1 VSELA
6 SEPVHTA
13 ARRSLR
19 GRAVPILGAA
29 AVVAAIGLTL
39 AGCVA
44 RETPSSAPA
53 TDDFP
58 TATSETESAPESG
71 SGSGAGTEGDCGF
84 TADESGQ
91 EPAVGLPPDEGP
103 VAATTLTLTTS
114 AGPLTIT
121 LDAERAP
128 CTVQSMAFLAGEGF
142 FDGTNCHRLTTAEG
156 LQVLQCGDPA
166 GNGSG
171 GPGYVVP
178 DEFPTDLP
186 PAADGQ
192 NVTYQRGT
200 VAMANAGP
208 GTTGSQFFLVYGDS
222 TLPPDYTVFGS
233 LDEASLGTLDQV
245 AAGGVEGGAEDGA
258 PVTPV
263 TIQSAAAA

>member
-1 VSELA
+1 VRN
-6 SEPVHTA
+6 VV
-13 ARRSLR
+13 R
-19 GRAVPILGAA
+19 VA
-29 AVVAAIGLTL
+29 AVAAAIGLTL

-44 RETPSSAPA
+44 RENPSSAPA

-58 TATSETESAPESG
+58 TASSEEDPGSTSTEADSG
-71 SGSGAGTEGDCGF
+71 SDSGAGATEGDCGF
-84 TADESGQ
+84 AADQSGQ

-103 VAATTLTLTTS
+103 VEATTLTLTTS
-114 AGPLTIT
+114 AGPLAIT

-142 FDGTNCHRLTTAEG
+142 FDGTNCHRLTTSQG
-156 LQVLQCGDPA
+156 LQVLQCGDPQ
-166 GNGSG
+166 GDGSG

-186 PAADGQ
+186 PAADGE
-192 NVTYQRGT
+192 NVTYQRGI

-222 TLPPDYTVFGS
+222 TLPPDYTVFGT

-245 AAGGVEGGAEDGA
+245 AAGGVAGGAQDGA

-263 TIQSAAAA
+263 TIESAAVA

>member
-1 VSELA
+1 VRN
-6 SEPVHTA
+6 VVRT
-13 ARRSLR
+13 
-19 GRAVPILGAA
+19 A

-44 RETPSSAPA
+44 RENPSSAPA
-53 TDDFP
+53 TDEFP
-58 TATSETESAPESG
+58 TATQEATPSDAGSESPSG
-71 SGSGAGTEGDCGF
+71 EATGGECGF
-84 TADESGQ
+84 APDQSGQ

-103 VAATTLTLTTS
+103 VAAATLSLTTS
-114 AGPLTIT
+114 AGPLTIA

-142 FDGTNCHRLTTAEG
+142 FDGTNCHRLTTSQG
-156 LQVLQCGDPA
+156 LQVLQCGDPQ

-171 GPGYVVP
+171 GPGYTVP

-186 PAADGQ
+186 QAADGT
-192 NVTYQRGT
+192 NVTYQRGI

-222 TLPPDYTVFGS
+222 TLPPEYTVWGT
-233 LDEASLGTLDQV
+233 LDEASLATLDQV
-245 AAGGVEGGAEDGA
+245 AAAGVEGGAQDGA

-263 TIQSAAAA
+263 AIESAAVA

>member
-1 VSELA
+1 MRNV
-6 SEPVHTA
+6 V
-13 ARRSLR
+13 R
-19 GRAVPILGAA
+19 VA
-29 AVVAAIGLTL
+29 AVAAAIGLTL

-44 RETPSSAPA
+44 RENPSSAPA

-58 TATSETESAPESG
+58 TAAAEEDPGSSTEADSG
-71 SGSGAGTEGDCGF
+71 SDSGAGATEGDCGF
-84 TADESGQ
+84 AADQSGQ

-103 VAATTLTLTTS
+103 VEATTLTLTTS
-114 AGPLTIT
+114 AGPLAIT

-142 FDGTNCHRLTTAEG
+142 FDGTNCHRLTTSQG
-156 LQVLQCGDPA
+156 LQVLQCGDPQ
-166 GNGSG
+166 GDGSG

-186 PAADGQ
+186 PAADGE
-192 NVTYQRGT
+192 NVTYQRGI

-222 TLPPDYTVFGS
+222 TLPPDYTVFGT

-245 AAGGVEGGAEDGA
+245 AAGGVAGGAQDGA

-263 TIQSAAAA
+263 TIESAAVA

>member
-1 VSELA
+1 VRLFR
-6 SEPVHTA
+6 T
-13 ARRSLR
+13 
-19 GRAVPILGAA
+19 A

-44 RETPSSAPA
+44 RESPSSAPA

-58 TATSETESAPESG
+58 TATSEDTSTESDA
-71 SGSGAGTEGDCGF
+71 GAETGAATEGDCGF
-84 TADESGQ
+84 TADQSGQ

-103 VAATTLTLTTS
+103 VEATTLTLTTS

-121 LDAERAP
+121 FDAGRAP
-128 CTVQSMAFLAGEGF
+128 CTVASMAFLAGEGF

-156 LQVLQCGDPA
+156 LRVLQCGDPA

-186 PAADGQ
+186 PAADGE

-222 TLPPDYTVFGS
+222 TLPPQYTVFGS

-245 AAGGVEGGAEDGA
+245 AAGGVEGGAQDGA

-263 TIQSAAAA
+263 TIQTAAVA